1 MRARFTKPYVDAL
14 FEVAG
19 SAEAVQRLL
28 PGLEDFLRTL
38 RSSDDLRRVLL
49 DPGVER
55 ERKNALLKELASRGG
70 VDALGSRFLAT
81 LLGNGRLL
89 ALGEILG
96 AVRERLDREK
106 NVVEA
111 VVTSAAPLDGGSEG
125 AIRTALE
132 ARTKKSVRLKNEVDP
147 ALLGGFVVRVAS
159 EVYDASLA
167 RRLERAR
174 RAFHTAEPSPADAG
188 VR

>member
-1 MRARFTKPYVDAL
+1 MRARYTKPYVDAL

-19 SAEAVQRLL
+19 SAEAVERLL
-28 PGLEDFLRTL
+28 PGFEDFAKTLRT
-38 RSSDDLRRVLL
+38 SDELKRMLQ

-55 ERKNALLKELASRGG
+55 ERKNALLRAIAARCG
-70 VDALGSRFLAT
+70 VDGLGTRFLTT

-89 ALGEILG
+89 SLGEVLG
-96 AVRERLDREK
+96 AVRDRLDKEK

-111 VVTSAAPLDGGSEG
+111 LVTSAAPLDGGAEG
-125 AIRTALE
+125 AIRSALE
-132 ARTKKSVRLKNEVDP
+132 ARTKKSVRLRNEVDP
-147 ALLGGFVVRVAS
+147 ALLGGFVVKVAS

-174 RAFHTAEPSPADAG
+174 RAFHTAEPPPADAG
-188 VR
+188 AR